1 MEGYIRVGGKY
12 VLRKKIGGG
21 SFGEIFLGSNLES
34 QEDVAIKIENAT
46 CAVPQ
51 VINEAK
57 LMRSIAGVGVPKIYW
72 YGSEGSYNIMV
83 QELLGSSLEDNFA
96 VLDHRMSLR
105 SATMICLQ
113 MFQRIENVHNHDYIH
128 RDIKPENFL
137 FGIGKKQSLVYIID
151 FGLSKKYRDSKTKQ
165 HIQYRDNRTLT
176 GTARYASVNSHM
188 GIEQSRRDDLEGI
201 IYVYLYFLKGS
212 LPWQG
217 LKGAN
222 KQDKYMKI
230 MNMKSNTSLDVL
242 FRGCPSELVQ
252 IMSYI
257 KALRF
262 EETPNYERIKD
273 GLQSIGR
280 KNNFVLDNIFEWNKR
295 KCGSASPRRRSDD
308 NIQVKKTKRIKKKK
322 VKEETKSLIAEK
334 PRPSIVSSIGEMA
347 STTVEHRWPE
357 FSNRKTIME
366 GRNKAKDVIVD
377 ELVDEKT
384 QCLVF

>member
-1 MEGYIRVGGKY
+1 
-12 VLRKKIGGG
+12 
-21 SFGEIFLGSNLES
+21 
-34 QEDVAIKIENAT
+34 
-46 CAVPQ
+46 
-51 VINEAK
+51 
-57 LMRSIAGVGVPKIYW
+57 
-72 YGSEGSYNIMV
+72 MV

-137 FGIGKKQSLVYIID
+137 FGLGKKQSLVYIID

-242 FRGCPSELVQ
+242 FRGCPSELIQ

-280 KNNFVLDNIFEWNKR
+280 KK
-295 KCGSASPRRRSDD
+295 
-308 NIQVKKTKRIKKKK
+308 
-322 VKEETKSLIAEK
+322 
-334 PRPSIVSSIGEMA
+334 
-347 STTVEHRWPE
+347 
-357 FSNRKTIME
+357 
-366 GRNKAKDVIVD
+366 
-377 ELVDEKT
+377 
-384 QCLVF
+384 